1 MGLNV
6 WTNSEFTVQRW
17 KRKVCQ
23 HLLLVHRRFPRA
35 GLSPHPPLPTPAANT
50 QRGQPNITS
59 NRAALQPPQTNYTK
73 TSQSERNCL
82 YQFHKGIAWEPFL
95 FRPNYKV
102 SFELQN
108 KMVWKPVFNKQN
120 KQTRKD
126 KMQWAFTRGLLPA
139 TAEMASF
146 TKSGVTW
153 KTSYL
158 SREAVSK
165 LPPAPFTKQ
174 SGNK

>member
-1 MGLNV
+1 MKEK
-6 WTNSEFTVQRW
+6 S
-17 KRKVCQ
+17 
-23 HLLLVHRRFPRA
+23 
-35 GLSPHPPLPTPAANT
+35 LPTSFACPRKIPKSRTRSSPSPPHTRCKYTERPAQYNFKQSGPAA
-50 QRGQPNITS
+50 
-59 NRAALQPPQTNYTK
+59 PQTNYTE

-82 YQFHKGIAWEPFL
+82 YQFHRGIAWEPFL

-126 KMQWAFTRGLLPA
+126 KMQWAFTRGLLPT

-146 TKSGVTW
+146 TKSGVPW

-158 SREAVSK
+158 SRETVSK

-174 SGNK
+174 SSNK

>member
-1 MGLNV
+1 MKGK
-6 WTNSEFTVQRW
+6 S
-17 KRKVCQ
+17 
-23 HLLLVHRRFPRA
+23 
-35 GLSPHPPLPTPAANT
+35 LPTSSARPQKIPKSRTRSSPSPPHTRCKYTERPAQYNFKQSSPAA
-50 QRGQPNITS
+50 
-59 NRAALQPPQTNYTK
+59 PQTNYTE

-82 YQFHKGIAWEPFL
+82 YQFHRGIAWEPFL

-108 KMVWKPVFNKQN
+108 KMVWKPVFNRQN

-146 TKSGVTW
+146 TKSGVPW

-158 SREAVSK
+158 SRETVSK